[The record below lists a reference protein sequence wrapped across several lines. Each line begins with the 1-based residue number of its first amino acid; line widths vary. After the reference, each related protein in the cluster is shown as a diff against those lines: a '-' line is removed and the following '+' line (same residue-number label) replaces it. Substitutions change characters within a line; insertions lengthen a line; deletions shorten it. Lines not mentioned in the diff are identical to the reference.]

1 MGLSNAASRA
11 RNYNVI
17 VNSNQ
22 GGGNKK
28 AGLPYQ
34 IGRETWSS
42 IFLRSTDPVYG
53 RCCTQKDQMTMKFTP
68 SNYVARPIGGS
79 VTVAQ
84 QNYKPYR

>member
-28 AGLPYQ
+28 AGLPHQ

-42 IFLRSTDPVYG
+42 IFLHATDPVHG
-53 RCCTQKDQMTMKFTP
+53 HCCTQKDQMFMRFTP

-79 VTVAQ
+79 VTVGQ
-84 QNYKPYR
+84 SYYKPYR

>member
-11 RNYNVI
+11 RTYSVI

-28 AGLPYQ
+28 AGLPHQ
-34 IGRETWSS
+34 IGRESWSS
-42 IFLRSTDPVYG
+42 IFLGATDPVHG
-53 RCCTQKDQMTMKFTP
+53 KCCTQKQQMTMRYTP
-68 SNYVARPIGGS
+68 SNYQARPTGGS

-84 QNYKPYR
+84 QNYKPY

>member
-17 VNSNQ
+17 VNANQ

-42 IFLRSTDPVYG
+42 IFLHSTDPVNG
-53 RCCTQKDQMTMKFTP
+53 HCCTIKDQMTMRFTP

-84 QNYKPYR
+84 SYYRPFA

>member
-11 RNYNVI
+11 RNYSVI
-17 VNSNQ
+17 INANQ

-42 IFLRSTDPVYG
+42 IFLNSTDPVYG
-53 RCCTQKDQMTMKFTP
+53 RCCTLKDQMTMKFTP